1 MDSSAKAK
9 YSAEELCAWAAAAH
23 AVDGDLVCVFAGAAG
38 KLADKTREV
47 CGKWRHV
54 MGAELGYRSEGF
66 NALWVVNFPLLEWN
80 PDEDR

>member
-1 MDSSAKAK
+1 VDSSAKAK

-38 KLADKTREV
+38 KFADKTREV

-54 MGAELGYRSEGF
+54 MGSELGFRSEGF